1 MQTSRCRVVA
11 AMVQSAISVAT
22 LTRTSKPNQTQNQC
36 HSGAAAQAA
45 DVESIVIVNQVCI
58 GTNWPWQ
65 SNKTFRTYVVA
76 TFYTFSA
83 SVATIEVQSSG
94 AKEGGSIC
102 PAKYTSWPYLAPS
115 SSRSNATVLVA
126 ALQQQPHCNRSHSIP
141 VAPRDSCS
149 NRFRDFPCP
158 LAWVSKVPDRVS
170 LLAATCPSAHLLVWQ
185 HLLQRILVASSH
197 QQAPN

>member
-1 MQTSRCRVVA
+1 MRWESNNNKSSLSFYANIHLLHPFCSLLVCWAESWITPHLWWLRLVMQTSRCRVVA

-45 DVESIVIVNQVCI
+45 GVESIVIVNQVCI

-76 TFYTFSA
+76 TFCTFSA
-83 SVATIEVQSSG
+83 SVATIGVPSSG

-126 ALQQQPHCNRSHSIP
+126 AL
-141 VAPRDSCS
+141 CS
-149 NRFRDFPCP
+149 NSHIATEATAFR
-158 LAWVSKVPDRVS
+158 
-170 LLAATCPSAHLLVWQ
+170 
-185 HLLQRILVASSH
+185 
-197 QQAPN
+197 

>member
-1 MQTSRCRVVA
+1 M
-11 AMVQSAISVAT
+11 I
-22 LTRTSKPNQTQNQC
+22 
-36 HSGAAAQAA
+36 
-45 DVESIVIVNQVCI
+45 
-58 GTNWPWQ
+58 
-65 SNKTFRTYVVA
+65 A

-83 SVATIEVQSSG
+83 LVATVRGQFSG

-102 PAKYTSWPYLAPS
+102 LTKYTSWPYLAPS
-115 SSRSNATVLVA
+115 SSRSNTTMLVA

-141 VAPRDSCS
+141 IAPRDSCF

-170 LLAATCPSAHLLVWQ
+170 LLATTCPSAYLFVWQ
-185 HLLQRILVASSH
+185 HLLQRILAAFPH

>member
-1 MQTSRCRVVA
+1 MQTIGCRVVA

-22 LTRTSKPNQTQNQC
+22 LTRTSKPNQNQNQC

-45 DVESIVIVNQVCI
+45 GVESIVIVNQVCI

-76 TFYTFSA
+76 TFCTFSA
-83 SVATIEVQSSG
+83 SVATIGVQSSG

-158 LAWVSKVPDRVS
+158 LAWVGEVPDRVS
-170 LLAATCPSAHLLVWQ
+170 LLAATCLSEYLFVWQ
-185 HLLQRILVASSH
+185 HLLQRILAAFPH

>member
-22 LTRTSKPNQTQNQC
+22 LTRTSKPNQNQNQC

-45 DVESIVIVNQVCI
+45 GVESIVIVNQVCI

-76 TFYTFSA
+76 TFCTFSA
-83 SVATIEVQSSG
+83 SVATIGVQSSG

-158 LAWVSKVPDRVS
+158 LAWVGKVPDRVS
-170 LLAATCPSAHLLVWQ
+170 LLAATCPSAYLFVWQ
-185 HLLQRILVASSH
+185 HLLQRILAAFPH

>member
-1 MQTSRCRVVA
+1 
-11 AMVQSAISVAT
+11 MVQSAISVAT
-22 LTRTSKPNQTQNQC
+22 LTRTSKPNQNQNQC

-45 DVESIVIVNQVCI
+45 GVESIVIVNQVCI

-76 TFYTFSA
+76 TFCTFSA
-83 SVATIEVQSSG
+83 SVATIGVQSRVLKKV
-94 AKEGGSIC
+94 A
-102 PAKYTSWPYLAPS
+102 AFALLNTHSWPRLAPS
-115 SSRSNATVLVA
+115 SSSAAMLVP

-141 VAPRDSCS
+141 IAPRDYCS

-158 LAWVSKVPDRVS
+158 LARVSKVPDRVS

-185 HLLQRILVASSH
+185 HLLQRILAAFSH